1 MLSWL
6 RRLFGPSGTDLA
18 ERGTSL
24 EQRVKALEADQLEML
39 TEWEKTR
46 SQVLR
51 YMKRAG
57 ALKGRVEPLPDTELE
72 LLDDDEEDP
81 RDRIVAMMRGGR

>member
-1 MLSWL
+1 
-6 RRLFGPSGTDLA
+6 
-18 ERGTSL
+18 
-24 EQRVKALEADQLEML
+24 ML

-57 ALKGRVEPLPDTELE
+57 ALKGRVEPLPQLELE
-72 LLDDDEEDP
+72 EDDQDELDEVIDLV
-81 RDRIVAMMRGGR
+81 RAKYR